1 VPVAETAV
9 SQKTGA
15 KGSFHIPGSTRH
27 LSPDKEFHAKHIRIE
42 LKVDLQ
48 NQRIS
53 GSCKTT
59 LIVLREGV
67 ETIHLDACAMRI
79 ESVTL
84 DGKAVQFEHDGRVL
98 AVSSPSFKH
107 PPSSPH
113 ELMVEYS
120 AEPKQGVYFI
130 GPDESYPDKPLQ
142 AWTQGEPE
150 FSRYWFPCHDHPAD
164 KATSETL
171 ITVPQGYLVV
181 SNGRLISQQRETAD
195 DGEKKDE
202 EKKKNDTGGPGW
214 VTFHW
219 KEDVPHSSYL
229 TSFVVGQFGVTED
242 EASGVPLQYYFPES
256 KRADAPRLY
265 GLTPDMLAVFESLT
279 QTKYPFEKYSQVT
292 VQDFIIGGME
302 NVSATTLTD
311 TRFPDERSEEDY
323 ASRYSKPD
331 RNHIELV
338 AHELA
343 HMWFGD
349 LVTAK
354 HWSHL
359 WLNEGF
365 ATYFQAL
372 YTERKYGKDEFR
384 HDMRSKAEAYFEEDA
399 SAYRRAIVEDTYI
412 YPDDVFD
419 AYAYEKASWMIHQL
433 RYILGDQLFF
443 KAIAEYLSRHSRGV
457 VDTHDLQNVVEDV
470 SGLSLQGYFE
480 QAFYRAGHPELEVA
494 SSWEEATKT
503 ARMVIRQTQTPD
515 EMTPIFSL
523 PCELVFYV
531 DGRRIAKKVW
541 LGAQEERYYFELPGK
556 PDIVEV
562 DPEEWLLKKV
572 KFDKSLPMLLLQL
585 RDSQDA
591 SSRRRA
597 AEALSSFKSDDVV
610 RALEASVL
618 RDQEHHSVRS
628 ESARSLG
635 KIGSMEAL
643 DSLLRLVKVKHRR
656 VRRSIIGALG
666 EFKDERVAAPLL
678 AALRSD
684 ESPYVQCQAALSY
697 GKARSQ
703 DAYAVLTSMVGTP
716 SPEDALSEA
725 CLEALGYQRGRIG
738 ESDGEGEEGAGQ
750 KRTREFLRRYLPYGR
765 PIRARVG
772 ALKGLTKLGWLDE
785 VDVAMLKD
793 ILLKDKQY
801 TIRLE
806 VLEIVS
812 ELFEKRILGAVREA
826 IEKDPDPRI
835 KRRALE
841 VELRLTDAATTIEK
855 TLGGMKEDIERVK
868 AENRELRER
877 ISGRKLA

>member
-1 VPVAETAV
+1 VAETAV
-9 SQKTGA
+9 SQRKAA
-15 KGSFHIPGSTRH
+15 KRSFHIPGSTRH
-27 LSPDKEFHAKHIRIE
+27 LPPDKEFHSEHIRIE

-48 NQRIS
+48 NKRIS

-59 LIVLREGV
+59 LLVLREGG

-79 ESVTL
+79 ESVKL

-98 AVSSPSFKH
+98 AVSSPSFKDR
-107 PPSSPH
+107 PSSPH
-113 ELMVEYS
+113 ELTVAYS

-181 SNGRLISQQRETAD
+181 SNGRLISQQGATAGAGEKKEEKID
-195 DGEKKDE
+195 DGEA
-202 EKKKNDTGGPGW
+202 GL

-219 KEDVPHSSYL
+219 KEDVPHSTYL
-229 TSFVVGQFGVTED
+229 TSFVVGQFGLTE
-242 EASGVPLQYYFPES
+242 EEVSGVLLQYYFPES

-279 QTKYPFEKYSQVT
+279 QTKYPFEKYSQVA

-384 HDMRSKAEAYFEEDA
+384 HDMLSKAEAYFEEDA

-419 AYAYEKASWMIHQL
+419 ANAYEKASWMIHQL

-443 KAIAEYLSRHSRGV
+443 KAIAEYLRRHARGI
-457 VDTHDLQNVVEDV
+457 VDTHDLQNVLEDV

-480 QAFYRAGHPELEVA
+480 QAFHRAGHPELEVTF
-494 SSWEEATKT
+494 SWEEATKT
-503 ARMVIRQTQTPD
+503 SGMVIRQTQTPD

-531 DGRRIAKKVW
+531 DGRRIAKRVR
-541 LGAQEERYYFELPGK
+541 LGAREERYHFELPGR
-556 PDIVEV
+556 PEIVEL

-597 AEALSSFKSDDVV
+597 AEALSSFKSDDDVV
-610 RALEASVL
+610 RALEELVL

-635 KIGSMEAL
+635 KIGSAQAL

-656 VRRSIIGALG
+656 VRRSVIGALG
-666 EFKDERVAAPLL
+666 EFKDGRVAAPLL

-684 ESPYVQCQAALSY
+684 ESPYVQCQAALAY
-697 GKARSQ
+697 GKARLP

-725 CLEALGYQRGRIG
+725 CLEALGYQRGPIG
-738 ESDGEGEEGAGQ
+738 QTEGEGEENARQ
-750 KRTREFLRRYLPYGR
+750 RRTREFVRRYLPYGR
-765 PIRARVG
+765 PIRTRVG
-772 ALKGLTKLGWLDE
+772 ALKALNKLGWLDE

-793 ILLKDKQY
+793 ILLKDRQY

-806 VLEIVS
+806 VLEVVS
-812 ELFEKRILGAVREA
+812 ELFDRRLLGAVREA
-826 IEKDPDPRI
+826 IENDPDPRI
-835 KRRALE
+835 RRRALD
-841 VELRLTDAATTIEK
+841 VELRLTDATTTIEK
-855 TLGGMKEDIERVK
+855 TLSGMKEDIELVK
-868 AENRELRER
+868 ADNRELRER